1 MHHVPVVDTGV
12 HFVVGSVVR
21 GSYRVRGSGN
31 PRRIYDD
38 ESPGCFELVVVVVMV
53 FLAWVFL

>member
-1 MHHVPVVDTGV
+1 MR
-12 HFVVGSVVR
+12 R
-21 GSYRVRGSGN
+21 GTYRVRGSGN
-31 PRRIYDD
+31 DRRIYDD